1 MFYIYFLCYLFS
13 SNTSESDMHTNTF
26 IKSYIN
32 DDCNAKYSSTLF
44 TSINNATEYK
54 ELIKDLYPCSWLS
67 SINSFFYKFDNNK
80 HLRKFI
86 EKYRKF
92 ICFLIPHEKFDFV
105 YPIDY
110 LSEQYKNRFIDNYI
124 ELELRKISLTKMLS
138 FLRFSESI
146 NLDDIRYK
154 NILKLYIDQIINT
167 VEIYSKFFYEL
178 RIIYFYLINED
189 QLNTVDS

>member
-1 MFYIYFLCYLFS
+1 
-13 SNTSESDMHTNTF
+13 
-26 IKSYIN
+26 
-32 DDCNAKYSSTLF
+32 
-44 TSINNATEYK
+44 
-54 ELIKDLYPCSWLS
+54 
-67 SINSFFYKFDNNK
+67 
-80 HLRKFI
+80 
-86 EKYRKF
+86 
-92 ICFLIPHEKFDFV
+92 
-105 YPIDY
+105 
-110 LSEQYKNRFIDNYI
+110 
-124 ELELRKISLTKMLS
+124 MLS